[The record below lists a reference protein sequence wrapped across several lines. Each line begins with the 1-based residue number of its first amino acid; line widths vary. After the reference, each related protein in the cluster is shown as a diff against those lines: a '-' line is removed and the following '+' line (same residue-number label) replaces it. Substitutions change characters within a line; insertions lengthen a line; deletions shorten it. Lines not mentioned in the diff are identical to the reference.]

1 MKQSTKKLI
10 EKYSPMWTNKQIW
23 EFDQLNEDLT
33 FDLLYVESGEKLFHG
48 IQSWDIEIQFLERQ

>member
-1 MKQSTKKLI
+1 MNLKLGNQMEQSTRKLI

-33 FDLLYVESGEKLFHG
+33 FDLQYVEPGEKIGFMG
-48 IQSWDIEIQFLERQ
+48 F